1 MLLQVV
7 TDALAARRVAKTDRA
22 AAALAM
28 TYARDL
34 DGHEPCEHCS
44 CAGGRGD
51 LAKIGPALLAVLEAL
66 QMSPRSR
73 AAVRKAGSGERPPA
87 TTALDQLAGRR
98 ARKRDAPSVDSG
110 RP

>member
-34 DGHEPCEHCS
+34 DGHDPCEHCQ

-66 QMSPRSR
+66 QMSPRAR

-87 TTALDQLAGRR
+87 TTQLDQLAGRR
-98 ARKRDAPSVDSG
+98 VRKRPAAGLDSG